1 MPRSFTTHFLAQ
13 AKSKSARPY
22 HVLEV
27 DWGGATGT
35 VYYLDRPAASFINN
49 DGDRLPATGVDNNVL
64 VLQWP
69 AVSLSLKEGA
79 IGATDQTQVT
89 LDDAQGALT
98 AILNS
103 QEQQRRLVRVWRMFD
118 DPSCQWNRDAGLIL
132 AGCLRPFDWTAKD
145 NQLVLKI
152 GDLGPLL
159 AKSVSCTANGTVFP
173 NVPNDYQDRNIPLC
187 WGIAQRVEAVCIQ
200 KPWETHITQNTDGTD
215 PITVTIADDP
225 ISLGVDGTAETA
237 YNAFLGTDAVSVTF
251 LQSTSP
257 GTGSSTATITKL
269 WDPVVFTALLLGTV
283 DGGGNSRL
291 IFQNEHIT
299 PASVADL
306 IANPSS
312 LCCMFAGQEIKIISQ
327 KLGPVSVTLANWAA
341 DSPWTG
347 WYTVSIN
354 DPTGQVLPALEIGD
368 VFKFL
373 KNGTAMRGWPTGT
386 VLKDQLTKAIYIA
399 NALPSKNVSKV
410 EGFGTITDQAG
421 NTRKDFIVL
430 GNYAET
436 IINESMT
443 THIVG
448 GGLIVNLNDNTWN
461 PGAPGPGTNLGQN
474 VTSIT
479 FPGGVP
485 RDLNANLDD
494 DRIWVTL
501 EGVEDA
507 GDSTGNLI
515 TNPALVILQY
525 LEHPDLMNVAATSIN
540 LSSFVTAAAALAGYS
555 CGFAQV
561 EAADGLSLLQHI
573 ASLCHSVLFFDQG
586 QANLVVLSD
595 VPGTTIATF
604 DTTTNDNLLQGSLSV
619 SESAVDDVVNQVTM
633 KWRQCWDDK
642 TGQNLLDSKNARLTS
657 IAAFGRIAREINPCD
672 IYWNRTS
679 VALERDWWLGHLSSI
694 FRAVQFTAF
703 LDALVL
709 QPGDWINVS
718 WIDGGGRD
726 LFGGPQS
733 MQVTRTI
740 DLGRDGLVQVEARWV
755 EFAYA

>member
-1 MPRSFTTHFLAQ
+1 MRFFTANFLAQ

-22 HVLEV
+22 QVLEV
-27 DWGGATGT
+27 DWGGTTGT
-35 VYYLDRPAASFINN
+35 VYYLDRPANSFVNN
-49 DGDRLPATGVDNNVL
+49 DGFRLPTTGVDNNVL

-79 IGATDQTQVT
+79 IGATDQTQVN
-89 LDDAQGALT
+89 LDDAGGALT

-118 DPSCQWNRDAGLIL
+118 DPSCRWDRDAGLIL

-159 AKSVSCTANGTVFP
+159 AKSISCTANSNLFP
-173 NVPNDYQDRNIPLC
+173 NIPNDYQDRNIPLC
-187 WGIAQRVEAVCIQ
+187 WGVAQRAEAVCIQ

-225 ISLGVDGTAETA
+225 TDMGVDGTGRTA
-237 YNAFLGTDAVSVTF
+237 YPAYLGLDAVTVTF
-251 LQSTSP
+251 TQSTSP

-269 WDPVVFTALLLGTV
+269 WDPVLFSALLLGTV

-291 IFQNEHIT
+291 IFQNEHIA
-299 PASVADL
+299 PASIANL

-312 LCCMFAGQEIKIISQ
+312 SECMFAGQEIRIVSQ
-327 KLGPVSVTLANWAA
+327 KLGIVNVTLANWAA
-341 DSPWTG
+341 DAPWPN
-347 WYTVSIN
+347 WYTVAIN
-354 DPTGQVLPALEIGD
+354 DPTGTVLPALEIGD

-373 KNGTAMRGWPTGT
+373 KNGLPMRGWPTGT
-386 VLKDQLTKAIYIA
+386 VLKGQDTSAVYIA
-399 NALPSKNVSKV
+399 NALPSKNVAKV

-430 GNYAET
+430 GNYTET
-436 IINESMT
+436 IISGSMST
-443 THIVG
+443 RLTG
-448 GGLIVNLNDNTWN
+448 GGLVVNLNDNTWN
-461 PGAPGPGTNLGQN
+461 NPPGTGLGQN
-474 VTSIT
+474 VTSVT
-479 FPGGVP
+479 FTGGVP

-525 LEHPDLMNVAATSIN
+525 LEHPDLMNVAPSSIN
-540 LSSFVTAAAALAGYS
+540 LTSFVTAAAALTGYS

-595 VPGTTIATF
+595 GPGTIAATF
-604 DTTTNDNLLQGSLSV
+604 DTASDDNLLQGSLTV
-619 SESAVDDVVNQVTM
+619 SESAVDDVVNEVTM
-633 KWRQCWDDK
+633 KWRQCWDDQ
-642 TGQNLLDSKNARLTS
+642 TGQKLLDSKNARLTS
-657 IAAFGRIAREINPCD
+657 IAAFGRISREINPCD

-679 VALERDWWLGHLSSI
+679 VAMERDWWLGHLSSI
-694 FRAVQFTAF
+694 FRSVQFTAF

-709 QPGDWINVS
+709 QPGDWINVG
-718 WIDGGGRD
+718 WIDGGGRN
-726 LFGGPQS
+726 LFGGPQP
-733 MQVTRTI
+733 MQVTCSI
-740 DLGRDGLVQVEARWV
+740 DTGRDGLVQIEARWV